1 MSVRKSTHASAM
13 PPFERRADLRFFLS
27 IIAAGLL
34 SFTGVVIETAMNI
47 TFPTLMQ
54 EFFISDGTAD

>member
-1 MSVRKSTHASAM
+1 M
-13 PPFERRADLRFFLS
+13 PSFERRADLRFFLS
-27 IIAAGLL
+27 IIAAELL

-54 EFFISDGTAD
+54 EFSISDGTAD